1 MHLWLKLLKNR
12 PLVFRGMQTWREM
25 ELLEVVGPLAIQRPH
40 FLSCCWCGCGGHC
53 RSLHTPGCLLL
64 CCVVNLQI
72 LPNCQECSILLIIF
86 CQECHLLKPRPP
98 FLFIIVSTV
107 SLVVR
112 CVLVWSLT
120 SVFSL
125 SWQVPAFFFFFLMC
139 DTEVFYPL
147 FSMFIVFIFH
157 KAFLFF

>member
-1 MHLWLKLLKNR
+1 MHLWLKLFKKQT
-12 PLVFRGMQTWREM
+12 LVFRGMQTLEGD
-25 ELLEVVGPLAIQRPH
+25 ELPEVVTGPLAIQRLY
-40 FLSCCWCGCGGHC
+40 FLCCWCGCGGHC

-72 LPNCQECSILLIIF
+72 LPNCHECSILLIIF

-112 CVLVWSLT
+112 CVLFWSLT
-120 SVFSL
+120 PCFFSL
-125 SWQVPAFFFFFLMC
+125 WQVPVFFFNVWHRSVLSL
-139 DTEVFYPL
+139 VFNVYSFYFP
-147 FSMFIVFIFH
+147 
-157 KAFLFF
+157 